1 MLDEYLFT
9 WRFGPLAVNMS
20 LIVCHA
26 CDLVHRRSKVAAER
40 VRVRCVRCRAE
51 LYRTHSTNMD
61 TAIAVAVSALVLLI
75 LSNAYPLVTLELN
88 GSVRTATLMR
98 AVWDMYLQ
106 GYVPVAALVLLTT
119 VLIPLFQI
127 SALLYLLISLRR
139 NRRRASP
146 NDTGRPR
153 AASPLAALRF
163 AARRMATPRFAAPR
177 VAAPRVAAPPI
188 AGRNELFRALTWLRP
203 WAMSEVFMLGA
214 LVAMVKLSVMA
225 TVVPGIAL
233 FSYGTLMLL
242 LAALTAIT
250 PAEQFWQWV
259 EDAGT

>member
-1 MLDEYLFT
+1 MLPEYLFI
-9 WRFGPLAVNMS
+9 WGLGPLAVNMS

-40 VRVRCVRCRAE
+40 ARVRCVRCHAE
-51 LYRTHSTNMD
+51 LYRTHSTSMD
-61 TAIAVAVSALVLLI
+61 TAIAVAASALVLLV
-75 LSNAYPLVTLELN
+75 LSNAYPLVTLKVN

-98 AVWDMYLQ
+98 AIWDMYLQ
-106 GYVPVAALVLLTT
+106 GYVPVAVLVLLTT

-139 NRRRASP
+139 NRRAAGPQHQHAGPR
-146 NDTGRPR
+146 R
-153 AASPLAALRF
+153 AAPRY
-163 AARRMATPRFAAPR
+163 AARRMA
-177 VAAPRVAAPPI
+177 APPI
-188 AGRNELFRALTWLRP
+188 AWRNELFRALTWLRP
-203 WAMSEVFMLGA
+203 WAMPEVFMLGA
-214 LVAMVKLSVMA
+214 FVAMVKLSVMA

-233 FSYGTLMLL
+233 FSYGTLMLM

-259 EDAGT
+259 EEAGA

>member
-1 MLDEYLFT
+1 MS
-9 WRFGPLAVNMS
+9 ASMS

-26 CDLVHRRSKVAAER
+26 CDLVHRRSEIAAER
-40 VRVRCVRCRAE
+40 ARVRCVRCRAE
-51 LYRTHSTNMD
+51 LYRTHSTRLD
-61 TAIAVAVSALVLLI
+61 TAIAVAVSALVLLV
-75 LSNAYPLVTLELN
+75 LSNAYPLVSLEVN

-106 GYVPVAALVLLTT
+106 GYVPVAVLVLLTT

-127 SALLYLLISLRR
+127 SALLYLLIPLRR
-139 NRRRASP
+139 SDRSADPQSADPRGAGPRGAAPQSVARRRA
-146 NDTGRPR
+146 
-153 AASPLAALRF
+153 
-163 AARRMATPRFAAPR
+163 TPR
-177 VAAPRVAAPPI
+177 I

-203 WAMSEVFMLGA
+203 WAMPEVFMLGA

-233 FSYGTLMLL
+233 FSYGTLMLM

-259 EDAGT
+259 EEAGT

>member
-1 MLDEYLFT
+1 
-9 WRFGPLAVNMS
+9 MS

-26 CDLVHRRSKVAAER
+26 CDLVHRRSEVAAER
-40 VRVRCVRCRAE
+40 ARVRCVRCRAE
-51 LYRTHSTNMD
+51 LYRTHSTSMD
-61 TAIAVAVSALVLLI
+61 VAIALAASALVLLV
-75 LSNAYPLVTLELN
+75 LSNAYPLVTMEVN

-106 GYVPVAALVLLTT
+106 GYVPVAVLVLLTT
-119 VLIPLFQI
+119 VLVPLFQI
-127 SALLYLLISLRR
+127 SALLYLLISLRK
-139 NRRRASP
+139 NRRSSGPAYA
-146 NDTGRPR
+146 GRRSAGP
-153 AASPLAALRF
+153 RF
-163 AARRMATPRFAAPR
+163 AARRTAAR
-177 VAAPRVAAPPI
+177 RVAAPPI

-203 WAMSEVFMLGA
+203 WAMPEVFMLGA

-233 FSYGTLMLL
+233 FSYGTLMLM

-259 EDAGT
+259 EEASA